1 MRRGC
6 VQIDVDSVVAAMR
19 SCASVVRTF
28 RACSATGSRT
38 RKP

>member
-1 MRRGC
+1 MRRGH
-6 VQIDVDSVVAAMR
+6 VQIEVDSVAAAMR
-19 SCASVVRTF
+19 FCASVARTF